1 MKKMLHDAF
10 VLLVITLVAG
20 LCLGF
25 VYEVTKE
32 PIAVQKE
39 KTKTK
44 AFLEVFQDAVS
55 FEADESFTKEKA
67 ADVLADTTLTEVD
80 IDEVAKA
87 LDGEGKTLG
96 YVITVTSHEGYSGDI
111 NFSIGIRVDGT
122 VNGISILSIAETAG
136 LGMKANTDEFKNQ
149 FAGVNTQQFTYT
161 KAGATADSEI
171 DAISGATITTNAVT
185 NGVNAG
191 LVYFEATLQG
201 GAQDE

>member
-55 FEADESFTKEKA
+55 FEDDESFTNEKA
-67 ADVLADTTLTEVD
+67 TVVLADTSLTEVD

-87 LDGEGKTLG
+87 LDGDGKTLG

-111 NFSIGIRVDGT
+111 NFSIGIRADGT

-136 LGMKANTDEFKNQ
+136 LGMKANTDEFKDQ

-161 KAGATADSEI
+161 KAGAIADSEI

-191 LVYFEATLQG
+191 LAYFTATLQG
-201 GAQDE
+201 GVQDE